1 MRTASH
7 RLASPVLLGAGLML
21 VAFNLRPALTT
32 VGPLLAAIRA
42 GTGLGPTGA
51 AVLTMLPPEAF
62 AAFDN
67 VIASVD
73 DYAMLDGHPAL
84 RFA

>member
-1 MRTASH
+1 MA
-7 RLASPVLLGAGLML
+7 VK
-21 VAFNLRPALTT
+21 PADCI
-32 VGPLLAAIRA
+32 VFEDAPNGVEAARRA
-42 GTGLGPTGA
+42 GMRA
-51 AVLTMLPPEAF
+51 VAVLTMLPPEAF